1 MEPLEST
8 DLRAAVRAAL
18 ASTTTDQGLA
28 AELVA
33 NGALRTVLETATI
46 PSADAA
52 QLLGIQPESVRKL
65 VRKATTFPSP
75 VVTGRR
81 FATAEIQ
88 SYRDT
93 HARAVRSSS
102 SEPTPPANRH

>member
-1 MEPLEST
+1 M
-8 DLRAAVRAAL
+8 
-18 ASTTTDQGLA
+18 
-28 AELVA
+28 A

-52 QLLGIQPESVRKL
+52 HLLGIQPESVRKL
-65 VRKATTFPSP
+65 VRKATTFPPP

-93 HARAVRSSS
+93 HARGPRASSPDPAA
-102 SEPTPPANRH
+102 PTNRR

>member
-18 ASTTTDQGLA
+18 AATTTDQDLA

-65 VRKATTFPSP
+65 VRKATTFPAP

-81 FATAEIQ
+81 FAAAEIQ
-88 SYRDT
+88 NYRDT
-93 HARAVRSSS
+93 HARAARSSS
-102 SEPTPPANRH
+102 PDPTPPANRQ